1 MKAKLDF
8 GGQVVEVEL
17 RAMDE
22 LPTNIARYTIV
33 WTSGLRTCSEGVQ
46 VVEDKNGSTYLVDRD
61 GDYFQL
67 REGTPIVGWIP
78 EPIIT
83 VEHV

>member
-17 RAMDE
+17 RAMSEKPEFAQHILVFTFDKYHTMHNT
-22 LPTNIARYTIV
+22 PKHRV
-33 WTSGLRTCSEGVQ
+33 WSYQNWNNDAWNSKIDNSE
-46 VVEDKNGSTYLVDRD
+46 Y
-61 GDYFQL
+61 
-67 REGTPIVGWIP
+67 IGWIP

-83 VEHV
+83 VEDV